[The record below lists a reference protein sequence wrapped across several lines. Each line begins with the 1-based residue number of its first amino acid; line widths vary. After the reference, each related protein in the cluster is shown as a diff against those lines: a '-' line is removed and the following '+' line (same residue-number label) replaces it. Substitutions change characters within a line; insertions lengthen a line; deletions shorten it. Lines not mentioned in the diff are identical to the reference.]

1 MNFPT
6 LQSHI
11 CSKCGKIYYGEDVTS
26 LCLDCQFPKEEKGKA
41 QEIIIKHANIDVN
54 NENLTVKNTPKPLT
68 LKEFVGQEENKKSIN
83 TTLKIIKQIK
93 PINLF
98 IHGYPGCLTGDT
110 FIGYQKQKDGRI
122 INSKGGSLKR
132 LYYIF
137 NQITQKG
144 KGYNHRFLVTDCEYY
159 TASFDEKSKKIF
171 MNKII
176 NVIYSG
182 KKEVFL
188 IETKTGQN
196 IKATADHLFFTGETY
211 TQLKDLKI
219 GDNIY
224 IHNNTLIKN
233 ENKGKR
239 IYRKEVSVKFH
250 PFWPKRVINKCL
262 YYRTNLARAIY
273 EAYINNISYKEYI
286 DILNTKSKR
295 FIKTLKFLPINL
307 EIHHKDRNVNNNEI
321 SNLELLTTKEHYLR
335 HKEIVNERIN
345 YLLVSD
351 RIENISLVGIEDTYD
366 ISMLNP
372 ARNFIAN
379 KIAVHNCGKST
390 LAEII
395 ANELGAKFIYTIP
408 EQLKNTEKITEV
420 LNTIQENKGLTVW
433 MLDECHNA
441 DKKLINIL
449 LPILQDHKLGD
460 VVIREFVMIMATT
473 DFNKLYKK
481 SEALISRFQTKIYL
495 EKYSL
500 NDIVTILKQY
510 KQKLNMDVDIPEKD
524 YLLIA
529 ENSKGIPREAIN
541 LLLKRLVLPNM
552 PEIFKENK
560 IIFNG
565 LNQKDIQILKCL
577 DGLTSPIGAN
587 FLSQKVGLIDADY
600 QQIYEPFLIEN
611 EYIDR
616 TPKGR
621 LISTKGKELL
631 TSLKG

>member
-6 LQSHI
+6 LQSNI
-11 CSKCGKIYYGEDVTS
+11 CSKCGKIYYGESVTS
-26 LCLDCQFPKEEKGKA
+26 LCLDCEFPKEEKGKA

-98 IHGYPGCLTGDT
+98 IHGYPGC
-110 FIGYQKQKDGRI
+110 
-122 INSKGGSLKR
+122 
-132 LYYIF
+132 
-137 NQITQKG
+137 
-144 KGYNHRFLVTDCEYY
+144 
-159 TASFDEKSKKIF
+159 
-171 MNKII
+171 
-176 NVIYSG
+176 
-182 KKEVFL
+182 
-188 IETKTGQN
+188 
-196 IKATADHLFFTGETY
+196 
-211 TQLKDLKI
+211 
-219 GDNIY
+219 
-224 IHNNTLIKN
+224 
-233 ENKGKR
+233 
-239 IYRKEVSVKFH
+239 
-250 PFWPKRVINKCL
+250 
-262 YYRTNLARAIY
+262 
-273 EAYINNISYKEYI
+273 
-286 DILNTKSKR
+286 
-295 FIKTLKFLPINL
+295 
-307 EIHHKDRNVNNNEI
+307 
-321 SNLELLTTKEHYLR
+321 
-335 HKEIVNERIN
+335 
-345 YLLVSD
+345 
-351 RIENISLVGIEDTYD
+351 
-366 ISMLNP
+366 
-372 ARNFIAN
+372 
-379 KIAVHNCGKST
+379 GKST

-395 ANELGAKFIYTIP
+395 TNELGAKFIYTIP

-460 VVIREFVMIMATT
+460 VVIREFVMVMATT

-611 EYIDR
+611 GYIDR

-621 LISTKGKELL
+621 LISKSGKELL
-631 TSLKG
+631 KCLETI